1 MIDPYKVLE
10 VSRDASDD
18 EVKKAYRILSRKYH
32 PDANINNP
40 LKDEAEAKFKEVQQA
55 YQQIMEERER
65 GYTAGAEGY
74 GGFGSTQGQGGYGG
88 FGGFGGFGNFGG
100 FGSYGSYGGQRQHS
114 AGGSESDIHLRAA
127 ANYIQSGH
135 YSEAMNVLAGI
146 KERGALWYFYSASAN
161 SGMGNN
167 VTALEH
173 AKEAVRLDPDNMQ
186 YQMMLNQLQGTG
198 GWYQQRQSAYGY
210 PTMGGNSFCIK
221 LCIANLVCNMCFGGG
236 SLCCNGG
243 GGYGG
248 GFGGY
253 V

>member
-1 MIDPYKVLE
+1 MIDPYKVLG
-10 VSRDASDD
+10 VSFDATDD
-18 EVKKAYRILSRKYH
+18 EIKKAYRTLSRKYH

-40 LKDEAEAKFKEVQQA
+40 LKEEAEAKFKEVQQA
-55 YQQIMEERER
+55 YQQIMDERER
-65 GYTAGAEGY
+65 GYSGSSGGFAPQQGTAG
-74 GGFGSTQGQGGYGG
+74 
-88 FGGFGGFGNFGG
+88 N
-100 FGSYGSYGGQRQHS
+100 
-114 AGGSESDIHLRAA
+114 SESDIHLRAA

-135 YSEAMNVLAGI
+135 YKEALNVLDGI
-146 KERGALWYFYSASAN
+146 RERGALWYFYSASAN

-173 AKEAVRLDPDNMQ
+173 AREAVRLEPDNMQ
-186 YQMMLNQLQGTG
+186 YQMMLSRLQGTG

-210 PTMGGNSFCIK
+210 PVMGGNDLCMK
-221 LCIANLVCNMCFGGG
+221 LCIANVVCN
-236 SLCCNGG
+236 LCCGSGICCNG